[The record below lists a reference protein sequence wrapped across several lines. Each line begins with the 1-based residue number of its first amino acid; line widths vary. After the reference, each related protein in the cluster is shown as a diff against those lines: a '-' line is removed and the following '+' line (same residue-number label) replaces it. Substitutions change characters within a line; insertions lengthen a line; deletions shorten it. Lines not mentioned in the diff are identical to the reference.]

1 MTVFY
6 EGPFRVGVFVR
17 VENVKLYVAKVTFG
31 SVPSDKEKFEFIKN
45 YYHKLQFSPEV
56 DAKVKPEIKN
66 PKRKLKEAKKDI
78 RQKGIGTKVQ
88 EALKKQHDELKN
100 LKKEESRS
108 NRKEKDF
115 LPIETIKEEGTP
127 QEKAYLLFGWLHS
140 QQVM

>member
-1 MTVFY
+1 MDRIHILGRDCSGSLTVFY

-78 RQKGIGTKVQ
+78 RQKGVGTKVQ
-88 EALKKQHDELKN
+88 EALKKREELKEQ
-100 LKKEESRS
+100 KKRRES
-108 NRKEKDF
+108 DF
-115 LPIETIKEEGTP
+115 FPD
-127 QEKAYLLFGWLHS
+127 
-140 QQVM
+140 